1 MNTRNFAMIMGIAF
15 LLIGIL
21 GFVPGITR
29 MHADTDLFT
38 AEGLRV
44 GGPGHGMLLGLFHV
58 NLLHNL
64 VHVLF
69 GIMGLAMARRYD
81 TARLY
86 ARIVAVSYGLLV
98 VLGLLPDPFHTLFGL
113 VPIHGNDIWLHAI
126 IALAA
131 AYFGFVRPA
140 TEMPTDEY
148 SATGTPRHT

>member
-15 LLIGIL
+15 LLVGIL
-21 GFVPGITR
+21 GFIPGVNQL
-29 MHADTDLFT
+29 HGDDLA

-44 GGPGHGMLLGLFHV
+44 GGPGHGMLLTLFHV

-64 VHVLF
+64 VHVVF
-69 GIMGLAMARRYD
+69 GVMGLAMARRYD

-86 ARIVAVSYGLLV
+86 ARIVAVSYALFV
-98 VLGLLPDPFHTLFGL
+98 VLGLLPDPFNTVFGL
-113 VPIHGNDIWLHAI
+113 VPIHGNNVWLHGI

-148 SATGTPRHT
+148 SATGTPRST